1 MILDLSDK
9 GVGVT
14 ERVGL
19 DLLPEEGWFIVR
31 GILKPK
37 NIQPSWSL
45 CRCGLGDTR
54 SNRHSLV
61 GVFTDPVHLA
71 PRVATSFPSARS
83 DSLCFHYLGV
93 AGTLNANSF
102 HSSHMFRRKSID
114 PIVFVETA
122 PENRVFRF
130 LIVWHITVV

>member
-1 MILDLSDK
+1 MLGFLRPNHAALSSILEFGHDPRLERQ

-45 CRCGLGDTR
+45 CRCGLGDGKLYKGPPPKIR
-54 SNRHSLV
+54 
-61 GVFTDPVHLA
+61 A
-71 PRVATSFPSARS
+71 SA
-83 DSLCFHYLGV
+83 
-93 AGTLNANSF
+93 
-102 HSSHMFRRKSID
+102 
-114 PIVFVETA
+114 
-122 PENRVFRF
+122 
-130 LIVWHITVV
+130 